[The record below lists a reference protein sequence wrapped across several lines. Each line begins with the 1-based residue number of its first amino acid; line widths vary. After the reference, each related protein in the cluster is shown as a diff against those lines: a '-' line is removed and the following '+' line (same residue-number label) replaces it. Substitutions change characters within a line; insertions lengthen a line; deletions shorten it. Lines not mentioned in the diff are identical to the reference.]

1 MESVTQS
8 KTMGVPVFV
17 CWKKLASILI
27 GVWHNDEVERQT
39 RVIPKARQSALDIS
53 PCPDVGQNKEGI

>member
-1 MESVTQS
+1 MELVTQS

-27 GVWHNDEVERQT
+27 GVWHNGEIEGQT
-39 RVIPKARQSALDIS
+39 HFNPEARQSALDIS